1 MNNSNTITIMKK
13 FLIAL
18 ALLASVQVAA
28 DAQNTETAKKNLEK
42 AIAVSQNAKKATKVA
57 TWLNLANK
65 YLDAYNAPIG
75 AAYVGA
81 DQTTLALTMGADKPT
96 ATKTVTISGVDY
108 TVQSYKDKD
117 IYLNPYTGLV
127 DAIKVTNPVVD
138 NPLAKAFD
146 AFQKAV
152 EVDKQATKIRDIA
165 QGIKSISEKYFADA
179 QTAYALGDV
188 KAAQAAFEAAYKS
201 AASEP
206 YAQLDTNA
214 LYNAAFT
221 AWAVE
226 DNAKAKELF
235 EACASNNYYAEDGEV
250 FVKLADIATK
260 LDPSP
265 AGLEVSKKYLE
276 DGFVKFPG
284 SQGILIGLI
293 NYYLSSGENTDK
305 LFELLGVAK
314 KNEPNN
320 ASLYY
325 VEGNIHSQ
333 LGEQDKAVASYQEC
347 SKINP
352 EYEYGYYGEGVVYY
366 NQAVDIQ
373 DKAQSELDDEKYNAL
388 MQEFEVVLKKCIAPF
403 EKAFELGKDEALKMN
418 VAEYLKNTYYRFRE
432 QSADYQSAYEKYD
445 QFLKQ

>member
-1 MNNSNTITIMKK
+1 M
-13 FLIAL
+13 
-18 ALLASVQVAA
+18 
-28 DAQNTETAKKNLEK
+28 
-42 AIAVSQNAKKATKVA
+42 
-57 TWLNLANK
+57 
-65 YLDAYNAPIG
+65 
-75 AAYVGA
+75 
-81 DQTTLALTMGADKPT
+81 
-96 ATKTVTISGVDY
+96 
-108 TVQSYKDKD
+108 
-117 IYLNPYTGLV
+117 
-127 DAIKVTNPVVD
+127 
-138 NPLAKAFD
+138 KAFV
-146 AFQKAV
+146 FPGQG
-152 EVDKQATKIRDIA
+152 A
-165 QGIKSISEKYFADA
+165 QFSGMGKD
-179 QTAYALGDV
+179 
-188 KAAQAAFEAAYKS
+188 
-201 AASEP
+201 
-206 YAQLDTNA
+206 
-214 LYNAAFT
+214 LYDSNP
-221 AWAVE
+221 
-226 DNAKAKELF
+226 KAKELF
-235 EACASNNYYAEDGEV
+235 EACASKNYYAEDGEV

-403 EKAFELGKDEALKMN
+403 EKAYELGKDEALKMN